1 MTTPDR
7 FVGGAIDLGE
17 VKARA
22 EARAQRAPEGG
33 LPPVLTV
40 TVENFEEEVLRRSLQ
55 VPVVVQVGSARSEQ
69 SEQLRADLSTLA
81 SQAGLHWIFAYVDAD
96 TTPEIAQAFGVTG
109 VPTVLALAEGR
120 PLADFQGGQ
129 PMEALQQWTAAV
141 VAAVAGKLTGLP
153 AGTVAAD
160 GSAARSAAAP
170 DPRFDAA
177 TDALNAGDFAAA
189 VAVYDDILAHEPANA
204 EAKAARLQ
212 AIFLGRLAQTPRSI
226 DTITVADQDLQDVD
240 KQLAAADLQVAEGN
254 IEAAFARLIACLP
267 RDKERVRA
275 RLLELFALFEP
286 TDPRV
291 VAARGRMASVLF

>member
-22 EARAQRAPEGG
+22 EARAQRPPEGG
-33 LPPVLTV
+33 VPPVVTV
-40 TVENFEEEVLRRSLQ
+40 TAANFEQEVVRRSLQ
-55 VPVVVQVGSARSEQ
+55 VPVIVQLGSARSEQ
-69 SEQLRADLSTLA
+69 SEQLRADLATLA
-81 SQAGLHWIFAYVDAD
+81 SQAGLHWIFAYADVD

-109 VPTVLALAEGR
+109 VPTVVALADGR

-141 VAAVAGKLTGLP
+141 VSAVAGQLP
-153 AGTVAAD
+153 GIANAEEQ
-160 GSAARSAAAP
+160 AP
-170 DPRFDAA
+170 PADPRFDAA

-189 VAVYDDILAHEPANA
+189 IAVYDDILAHEPAN
-204 EAKAARLQ
+204 EQAKSARLQ
-212 AIFLGRLAQTPRSI
+212 AIFLGRLAESGGAG
-226 DTITVADQDLQDVD
+226 DAVELADADLSDVD
-240 KQLAAADLQVAEGN
+240 KQFAAADAEIAAGN
-254 IEAAFARLIACLP
+254 VDAAFDRLIGALP

-275 RLLELFALFEP
+275 RLIELFALFDAS
-286 TDPRV
+286 DPRV